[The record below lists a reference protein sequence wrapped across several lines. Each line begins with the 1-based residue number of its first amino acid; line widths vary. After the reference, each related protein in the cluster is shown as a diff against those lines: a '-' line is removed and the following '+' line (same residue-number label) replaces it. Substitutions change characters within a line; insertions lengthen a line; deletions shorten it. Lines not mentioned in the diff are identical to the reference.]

1 MKKKKKKWRR
11 NTTFTVKLEKN
22 HEHRIVYYVVTS
34 YNGGKAI
41 WSTLAYTKNGLHE
54 KWSSIENNLADRI

>member
-1 MKKKKKKWRR
+1 MEREYHFYCQTR
-11 NTTFTVKLEKN
+11 KN

-41 WSTLAYTKNGLHE
+41 WSTLAYTKNGLHG
-54 KWSSIENNLADRI
+54 KWSSIENNVADRI